1 MTKQLVNLIGAA
13 AAVAVLVL
21 GIVVCALPLLS
32 AAGTTASAADDVAQQ
47 NRTQEILLDTLRS
60 QSADMAA
67 LDADVEDLR
76 AAIPAAPHLD
86 DVLYLAL
93 SAAEAHGGRVTA
105 LTPATAEPFAIR
117 SEEEAT
123 APGGA
128 ASAADAPAEAG
139 GADPGEQ
146 TAAETPKATAAGAPS
161 EPSAPIQIAVT
172 VVIEAADVDAATRV
186 LDALRAGPRAVA
198 VTQASVTQA
207 TEDGVTLTATVLAFS
222 SP

>member
-67 LDADVEDLR
+67 LDADVEGLR

-93 SAAEAHGGRVTA
+93 SAAEAHGGRVTT

-117 SEEEAT
+117 SEEAT
-123 APGGA
+123 DPAGA

-139 GADPGEQ
+139 GAEPGGQ
-146 TAAETPKATAAGAPS
+146 TAAETPEATAAGAAS
-161 EPSAPIQIAVT
+161 DPSAPIQIAVT

>member
-13 AAVAVLVL
+13 ASLAVLVL

-32 AAGTTASAADDVAQQ
+32 AAGTTSSAADDVAQQ

-93 SAAEAHGGRVTA
+93 RAAEAHGGRVTT
-105 LTPATAEPFAIR
+105 LTPATAEAFAVR
-117 SEEEAT
+117 SGEAT
-123 APGGA
+123 DPTEA
-128 ASAADAPAEAG
+128 ATAAEAPADAG

-146 TAAETPKATAAGAPS
+146 TAAEAPEATAAADA
-161 EPSAPIQIAVT
+161 SAPTQIAVT
-172 VVIEAADVDAATRV
+172 VVIEASDVDAATRM

-198 VTQASVTQA
+198 ITQASVTQA